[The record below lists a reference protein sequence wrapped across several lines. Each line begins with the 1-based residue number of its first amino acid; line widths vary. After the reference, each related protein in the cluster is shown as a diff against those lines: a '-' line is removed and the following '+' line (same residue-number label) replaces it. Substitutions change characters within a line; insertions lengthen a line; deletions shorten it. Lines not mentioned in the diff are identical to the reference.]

1 MIESAL
7 VPLAARQL
15 VETFVSLGNG
25 LVHERIAAIVGGERL
40 IVGSVEWGA
49 TNLGPGHVR
58 QTTSNPFVIGELD
71 GPSRPR
77 TLRLAEVLRPVADV
91 RVTANIRGQL
101 WSKLLVNST
110 FSGLGVVGGCTYAEV
125 AAHPAGRDA
134 IFAVWREGYELGAV
148 QGLTLEPILG
158 IEAADLVSTDEQVL
172 ARALDVVVDCAGAT
186 KASMLQ
192 DVERGA
198 NTEVDVINGAIVAQ
212 ARKLGR
218 DAPLNAGIV
227 TFVHRFERGHSVP
240 SPDLFL
246 QLRVGQDATVRSG
259 GDTSSRDA

>member
-1 MIESAL
+1 
-7 VPLAARQL
+7 
-15 VETFVSLGNG
+15 
-25 LVHERIAAIVGGERL
+25 
-40 IVGSVEWGA
+40 
-49 TNLGPGHVR
+49 
-58 QTTSNPFVIGELD
+58 
-71 GPSRPR
+71 
-77 TLRLAEVLRPVADV
+77 
-91 RVTANIRGQL
+91 
-101 WSKLLVNST
+101 
-110 FSGLGVVGGCTYAEV
+110 
-125 AAHPAGRDA
+125 
-134 IFAVWREGYELGAV
+134 
-148 QGLTLEPILG
+148 
-158 IEAADLVSTDEQVL
+158 
-172 ARALDVVVDCAGAT
+172 VVDCAGAT

-259 GDTSSRDA
+259 GDTSARDA